1 MDLNNFFNQ
10 CFKTIIGNEKNIK
23 LTLSAIISEGSIL
36 IEDYP
41 GTGKTTFAKTI
52 THNLSL
58 ILKEFNLHLIYFQQ
72 ISLAITILKITN
84 RFFKKD
90 LFSLMW
96 Y

>member
-41 GTGKTTFAKTI
+41 GTG
-52 THNLSL
+52 
-58 ILKEFNLHLIYFQQ
+58 
-72 ISLAITILKITN
+72 
-84 RFFKKD
+84 
-90 LFSLMW
+90 
-96 Y
+96 